1 MQYHASMTATTLLHV
16 INEGVIVGIVLV
28 AELVIRYVR
37 SVRRDTFNAAKM
49 EAKNPRELEA
59 VTLAQNKLN
68 QFLGL
73 IRLCVILSAIFL
85 SILVYDIQAFSYF
98 VIGVG
103 ALIVVLRESV
113 MSVVA
118 YFYLLVAYEVGDDIK
133 VGDSLGEISRVSPLY
148 TSIIG
153 KEENGE
159 YNGKL
164 VNIPNYLFLQQKV
177 ERQEL
182 KTTNYR
188 RTIILWTYHRD
199 HAKAEFADIIPKVR
213 AFLDHL
219 LPVRHA
225 DEIGFFR
232 NYAGR
237 RYRLGLDF
245 NADGFPTIKITF
257 VAHPDDT
264 GALRENI
271 IGFLETVAH
280 AQRKSASGSAGATAG
295 K

>member
-1 MQYHASMTATTLLHV
+1 MQYHASMTTATLWHV
-16 INEGVIVGIVLV
+16 INEGIIIGLVLAV
-28 AELVIRYVR
+28 ELTIRYVR
-37 SVRRDTFNAAKM
+37 SARRTTFNKAKM

-59 VTLAQNKLN
+59 ITLEQNKLN

-73 IRLCVILSAIFL
+73 IRLSAILIAVFL

-98 VIGVG
+98 VLGVG

-113 MSVVA
+113 GSLVA
-118 YFYLLVAYEVGDDIK
+118 YFYILVAYDVGDDIK
-133 VGDSLGEISRVSPLY
+133 VGDSLGEISKVSPLY
-148 TSIIG
+148 TSVIG
-153 KEENGE
+153 KEESGE

-164 VNIPNYLFLQQKV
+164 VNIPNYIFLQQKV

-188 RTIILWTYHRD
+188 RATILWTYHRD
-199 HAKAEFADIIPKVR
+199 HAKTPFADIVPKVR
-213 AFLDHL
+213 AFLDNL

-237 RYRLGLDF
+237 KYRLVLDF
-245 NADGFPTIKITF
+245 DENGFPTIKITF
-257 VAHPDDT
+257 VAHPDDA
-264 GALRENI
+264 GALREKI
-271 IGFLETVAH
+271 IGYLETVAH
-280 AQRKSASGSAGATAG
+280 PQKEDSKVATKG
-295 K
+295 E